1 MMGTL
6 ALCFPASASM
16 RVLENFQFLGVYY
29 LSSQIAKMKDAN
41 NSTG

>member
-6 ALCFPASASM
+6 ALCFPASAGM
-16 RVLENFQFLGVYY
+16 RFLGNFQSLGVHY
-29 LSSQIAKMKDAN
+29 LSSQIAKMKDTN